1 MVLLAVVDRSK
12 SSRLQNLN
20 DFKFWNLVKTVSRFK
35 KIIWSRHFPSTIDIA
50 SPPSCVAKSRPKI
63 LLPKCQSCRK
73 KIFFEIYSIL
83 VGVNTWI
90 WLAARPALRKLC
102 VRFFYVCCITELRV
116 PKCAQKKNFH
126 FLSIK
131 CFRQCGSNLISA
143 FIFRSFKMFC
153 IDWVHF
159 CGWENFV
166 VRKCFMEERD
176 NLECAIEKYWSF
188 ELFSVVKFSLTY
200 FRVIEFILKSIN

>member
-1 MVLLAVVDRSK
+1 MVLLPIVGRSN
-12 SSRLQNLN
+12 SSWLQNLN

-35 KIIWSRHFPSTIDIA
+35 EINWSRHFIIDRHRVATVVCRQIA
-50 SPPSCVAKSRPKI
+50 SKI

-116 PKCAQKKNFH
+116 PKCAQKR
-126 FLSIK
+126 I
-131 CFRQCGSNLISA
+131 
-143 FIFRSFKMFC
+143 FIFCRLN
-153 IDWVHF
+153 V
-159 CGWENFV
+159 FV
-166 VRKCFMEERD
+166 ST
-176 NLECAIEKYWSF
+176 AQI
-188 ELFSVVKFSLTY
+188 
-200 FRVIEFILKSIN
+200 